1 MPARRIASVT
11 RRLTLLVVTVVA
23 LVCVGLSAG
32 GPAAAQPDE
41 VAGGAFALSLA
52 SGSTFLLAPTPGG
65 VDAGGTG
72 QFTPLATSQP
82 LVGVPGLASAV
93 SLEASTDGRPGPGGA
108 ASVTS
113 TASAEGVSL
122 AAGLVRIGTVSSSCT
137 STTDGA
143 TATSVIDAL
152 TVAGAAIPVA
162 TGPNTAV
169 DVPGLVHGVLN
180 EQVADGASGVT
191 VRALHVQVHLGNGG
205 PQLLDVVVA
214 ESRCLVTP
222 SGPGAPSSTVVPL
235 PTTRPTVPPRPAT
248 TTPSGP
254 PVSATVTA
262 PGPGAGPGPAPG
274 PGPGGSGAGPAPGP
288 LSVRVTAPGA
298 AGEPGES
305 LDIAATGFAGCS
317 TVRLLF
323 DDGRIGTARPDPA
336 GAATARGLSVPGGA
350 GTGRHVV
357 AATCQVDG
365 RVLRATA
372 VFQVEEASVHRSAFV
387 TALALPRQVGTSARS
402 LLISVVAALGLLLAI
417 AFPSELFNST
427 LDENYDEVRGW
438 FGLHRESADARSP
451 LRQAVEFAGFV
462 LLGGV
467 LYGFLSPDLGF
478 DRSSLALVLGLSL
491 SLVVISVGFRL
502 PHLVYIRRRDHEW
515 ARFRVLPGTALVAV
529 ACVGLSRLVHFQPG
543 YLYGLIAG
551 LSFRRRL
558 ETDTNGA
565 LTAASAVSVFVLS
578 IAAWVA
584 RVPVA
589 GAAARPNAS
598 IWIVALEACLAAIS
612 ILGLETVVICLI
624 PVRFVEGSKLA
635 AWSRTAWA
643 LVFGLCAFA
652 FVHILLRPDSGYVA
666 ASSSRWTVLVL
677 FLGFGLLSVG
687 FWAYFRFRP
696 ARTAA
701 VA

>member
-1 MPARRIASVT
+1 M
-11 RRLTLLVVTVVA
+11 VVA
-23 LVCVGLSAG
+23 LVAVAWVGLGAG
-32 GPAAAQPDE
+32 GPAVAQPVE
-41 VAGGAFALSLA
+41 VAGAAFALSLA
-52 SGSTFLLAPTPGG
+52 SGSSFLLTPTPGG
-65 VDAGGTG
+65 VDARGAA
-72 QFTPLATSQP
+72 QFTPLAASQQ

-93 SLEASTDGRPGPGGA
+93 SLGASTDGRPGPGGA

-122 AAGLVRIGTVSSSCT
+122 ASGLVRIGTVSSSCT
-137 STTDGA
+137 STGDAA
-143 TATSVIDAL
+143 TAASVIDAL
-152 TVAGAAIPVA
+152 TVAGTAIPVA
-162 TGPNTAV
+162 TGPNTVV

-180 EQVADGASGVT
+180 EQVADGGSGVT
-191 VRALHVQVHLGNGG
+191 VRALHVQVHLGDGG

-222 SGPGAPSSTVVPL
+222 SGPSAPSSTVVPL
-235 PTTRPTVPPRPAT
+235 PTTRPTVLPGPAT
-248 TTPSGP
+248 TATTGP
-254 PVSATVTA
+254 PVSTTVTTLAPVPA
-262 PGPGAGPGPAPG
+262 PGGPVPGSGREPGPGPA
-274 PGPGGSGAGPAPGP
+274 P

-298 AGEPGES
+298 GGEPGQS
-305 LDIAATGFAGCS
+305 LDIFAAGFAGCS

-323 DDGRIGTARPDPA
+323 DDGRIGTARPDA
-336 GAATARGLSVPGGA
+336 SGTATARGLSVPGGA
-350 GTGRHVV
+350 GTGSHVV
-357 AATCQVDG
+357 AATCQVG
-365 RVLRATA
+365 RRVPRATA
-372 VFQVEEASVHRSAFV
+372 VFQVEPASVHRSAFV

-402 LLISVVAALGLLLAI
+402 LLVSVVAALGLLLAI

-438 FGLHRESADARSP
+438 FRLHRESGDARSP
-451 LRQAVEFAGFV
+451 VRQAVEFAAFV

-478 DRSSLALVLGLSL
+478 NRSSLALVLGLSL

-502 PHLVYIRRRDHEW
+502 PHLVYLHHRDREW

-551 LSFRRRL
+551 LSFRRQL

-565 LTAASAVSVFVLS
+565 LTAASAVSVFLIS

-589 GAAARPNAS
+589 AAAARPNAS

-624 PVRFVEGSKLA
+624 PLRFVEGSKLA

-643 LVFGLCAFA
+643 LVFALCAFA

-666 ASSSRWTVLVL
+666 ASSSRWTVFVL

-696 ARTAA
+696 ARAAA